1 MFVLQGGGG
10 MDNILEA
17 LYDHFY
23 EKPELVVLRRSVEA
37 NHNLLRERLDKPER
51 KLVLRLIDDGTAIA
65 SALSLDSFLCGFKLA
80 WQLSNELN
88 NLDDGRSALAEE
100 VERSAHFISEE
111 GEPT

>member
-1 MFVLQGGGG
+1 MEKVLE
-10 MDNILEA
+10 L

-37 NHNLLRERLDKPER
+37 NHNLLRERLCKPER
-51 KLVLRLIDDGTAIA
+51 KLVLRLIDDATAIED
-65 SALSLDSFLCGFKLA
+65 ALSLDSFLCGFKLA

-88 NLDDGRSALAEE
+88 NLDDGRSALAEK